1 MYVFMNFIIRAWCLL
16 EVFYNTKNTV
26 PFEVYLAEEQRK
38 RFLDLAR
45 ENPGEAMLIFSRI
58 STRQSTCWVMNDQ
71 LRIHSLIES
80 SVGFDAVDTQ
90 VREAIAKALQVGGQ
104 TPHQPSLLATQQ
116 NHVEGNTKTVSIEVT
131 EEKKDFLVNICRDN
145 GVLAESK
152 KAPSKVILCY
162 E

>member
-1 MYVFMNFIIRAWCLL
+1 MNFIIRAWCLL

-26 PFEVYLAEEQRK
+26 PFEVYLAEEQQK
-38 RFLDLAR
+38 KFLEIISKNA
-45 ENPGEAMLIFSRI
+45 GEAMLIFSRI

-104 TPHQPSLLATQQ
+104 TPHQPSLL
-116 NHVEGNTKTVSIEVT
+116 N
-131 EEKKDFLVNICRDN
+131 FCRDN
-145 GVLAESK
+145 GILAIIFVAIIFVEG
-152 KAPSKVILCY
+152 ALFDQDHPML
-162 E
+162 

>member
-1 MYVFMNFIIRAWCLL
+1 
-16 EVFYNTKNTV
+16 
-26 PFEVYLAEEQRK
+26 
-38 RFLDLAR
+38 
-45 ENPGEAMLIFSRI
+45 
-58 STRQSTCWVMNDQ
+58 MNDQ

-116 NHVEGNTKTVSIEVT
+116 NHVEGNTETVSIEVA
-131 EEKKDFLVNICRDN
+131 EEKQNLWVNFLSDN

-152 KAPSKVILCY
+152 KAPSSIKITLCY